1 MKFKAVARMALRR
14 VLPAVAGLVLLVLV
28 TAWLA
33 GAFTKKIPGGPTA
46 VTHPAAPMPS
56 AEETY
61 QVQEIEKTYI
71 EEAIGTLKA
80 ASRTEISARV
90 MASIERIAVGA
101 DDTVA
106 AGDVLIELD
115 PRAFQAQLSQAE
127 ADLEAT
133 AAAVAQ
139 AQDVYDRAVEL
150 RTSSPGTIAEQDFN
164 QMHSNLLAAQANQTR
179 AQQAVAE
186 ARVRLAYT
194 TIKAPKSGTIVDRWA
209 EEGDVA
215 QPGEPLLSLYDR
227 TSLRLEVPVM
237 ENLAVKIRKRDKL
250 VVHVDALD
258 QDIEGIVDEKVPQAE
273 AATRSFLVKVKLPP
287 SDDLYEGMFGRLR
300 VPAGTR
306 RHLCLHTSAVRRVG
320 QLDFVTVE
328 DPSTGQQ
335 ERRFIRLGRFGDATH
350 REVLSGLEA
359 GEVVLLY
366 RPDAS

>member
-1 MKFKAVARMALRR
+1 MKFKAVARIALRG

-33 GAFTKKIPGGPTA
+33 GAFTKKIPGGSTA
-46 VTHPAAPMPS
+46 ATGGRANSPS
-56 AEETY
+56 AQETY
-61 QVQEIEKTYI
+61 KVQEIEKAYI

-90 MASIERIAVGA
+90 LASIERIAVSSN
-101 DDTVA
+101 DVVA
-106 AGDVLIELD
+106 QGDVLIELD
-115 PRAFQAQLSQAE
+115 RRAVQAQLSQAE

-133 AAAVAQ
+133 AAVVAQ
-139 AQDVYDRAVEL
+139 AQDIYDRAVRL
-150 RTSSPGTIAEQDFN
+150 RTTNPGTIAEQDFN
-164 QMHSNLLAAQANQTR
+164 QMHSNLLAAQANENR
-179 AQQAVAE
+179 VQQAVAE
-186 ARVRLAYT
+186 AQVRLAYT

-237 ENLAVKIRKRDKL
+237 ENLAVKIHKRDTL
-250 VVHVDALD
+250 VVHIDALD
-258 QDIEGIVDEKVPQAE
+258 RDIEGIVDEKVPQAE

-287 SDDLYEGMFGRLR
+287 SDELYEGMFGRLM

-306 RHLCLHTSAVRRVG
+306 RHLCLHTGAVRRVG

-328 DPSTGQQ
+328 DSKTGEQQ
-335 ERRFIRLGRFGDATH
+335 RRFIRLGRFGDATH

-359 GEVVLLY
+359 GDVVLLNP
-366 RPDAS
+366 PDAS